1 MRINVTQY
9 LDDTIVKH
17 GNSIA
22 IEDVNGEL
30 SFNQLQQNAYT
41 VADVL
46 IDLNITNNPIG
57 VLLPKSKESI
67 IAFVGINYSGNF
79 YVPLDIKSPLDRLQK
94 ITMKLEPKVIITN
107 ADGLNL
113 LKQNNYKGDIIL
125 IEETTNRQVNAS
137 KIKRIYKTLETK
149 IDLDPVYAIFTSGS
163 SGTPKGVLISH
174 RAVIDY
180 IESIRS
186 TYQVSSKEIIGNQ
199 TPFYFDMSTLD
210 IYLMLS
216 TGAKLVVI
224 PEGKFMFPIKLL
236 EYLKEKEINF
246 IFWVPSVLGNVA
258 NFDALKTIIPEKLK
272 KILFA
277 GETMP
282 NKHLNYWRR
291 HITHALYSNLY
302 GPTEITV
309 TCVHYIVDR
318 LFEDHDSLPIGKA
331 RRNAGVLILNDKN
344 QETKQGEIGELCIRG
359 SLLAFGYYK
368 DKEKTNQAFIQNPLN
383 DNYPELIYLTGDLVF
398 YNDKKEIMYVGRKDS
413 QIKHL
418 GYRIELGEIE
428 NNLLGI
434 EGIDNICVLYDHPK
448 NKITAFYQGN
458 ALVNNIRK
466 QALLSIPKYMIPT
479 KWHQLDKLPLNI
491 NGKIDRKSL
500 ASEYLN

>member
-1 MRINVTQY
+1 MKINVTEY
-9 LDDTIVKH
+9 LDETSLQY
-17 GNSIA
+17 GNRTA
-22 IEDVNGEL
+22 IEDINGKIT
-30 SFNQLQQNAYT
+30 FNQLQISAYK
-41 VADVL
+41 VADTLVE
-46 IDLNITNNPIG
+46 LNLLNSPIA
-57 VLLPKSKESI
+57 VLLPKSKDSI

-79 YVPLDIKSPLDRLQK
+79 YVPLDIKSPFDRIQK
-94 ITMKLEPKVIITN
+94 ILKKLDPKGIITN
-107 ADGLNL
+107 IEGAAL
-113 LKQNNYKGDIIL
+113 LKENNYNGEVIIL
-125 IEETTNRQVNAS
+125 QVALDNEIATSQIEYLYENLQN
-137 KIKRIYKTLETK
+137 K

-186 TYQVSSKEIIGNQ
+186 TYHVSEKEIIGNQ

-210 IYLMLS
+210 IYLMLA
-216 TGAKLVVI
+216 TGAKLVII
-224 PEGKFMFPIKLL
+224 PEVKFMFPIKLL
-236 EYLKEKEINF
+236 EYLKEKEISF

-258 NFDALKTIIPEKLK
+258 NFDALSTVLPDKLK

-277 GETMP
+277 GEAMP

-291 HITHALYSNLY
+291 NITDALYSNLY

-318 LFEDHDSLPIGKA
+318 LFEDHESLPIGKA
-331 RRNAGVLILNDKN
+331 RRNSGALILNEKN
-344 QETKQGEIGELCIRG
+344 EKAQQDEIGELCIRG

-368 DKEKTNQAFIQNPLN
+368 DKEKTKQVFVQNPLN
-383 DNYPELIYLTGDLVF
+383 ENYSELIYRTGDLVF
-398 YNDKKEIMYVGRKDS
+398 YNNKNEIIYIGRKDS
-413 QIKHL
+413 QIKHM

-434 EGIDNICVLYDHPK
+434 EGVDNICVLYDHSK
-448 NKITAFYQGN
+448 TKITAFYHGD
-458 ALVNNIRK
+458 AAVNDIRK
-466 QALLSIPKYMIPT
+466 QALQSIPKYMIPT
-479 KWHQLDKLPLNI
+479 KWYLLEKLPLNI

-500 ASEYLN
+500 ALEYLN

>member
-1 MRINVTQY
+1 MKINVTEY
-9 LDDTIVKH
+9 LDETILQY

-22 IEDVNGEL
+22 IEDANGEL
-30 SFNQLQQNAYT
+30 SFNQLQQCAYK
-41 VADVL
+41 VADSL
-46 IDLNITNNPIG
+46 LDLQLSNTPIA
-57 VLLPKSKESI
+57 VLLPKSKESV

-79 YVPLDIKSPLDRLQK
+79 YAPLDIKSPLDRLQK
-94 ITMKLEPKVIITN
+94 IITKLEPQAIITN
-107 ADGLNL
+107 SEGATL
-113 LKQNNYKGDIIL
+113 LQQNNYKGDIIIIL
-125 IEETTNRQVNAS
+125 EVLNQEVITS
-137 KIKRIYKTLETK
+137 KIERIYESLQTK

-186 TYQVSSKEIIGNQ
+186 TYQVSNKEIIGNQ

-216 TGAKLVVI
+216 TGAKLVII

-246 IFWVPSVLGNVA
+246 IFWVPSVLANVA
-258 NFDALKTIIPEKLK
+258 NFDALKTVYPDKLK

-277 GETMP
+277 GEAMQ

-291 HITHALYSNLY
+291 KITDALYSNLY

-309 TCVHYIVDR
+309 TCVHYTIDR
-318 LFEDHDSLPIGKA
+318 PFEDNESLPIGKA
-331 RRNAGVLILNDKN
+331 RRNAGVLILNEKN
-344 QETKQGEIGELCIRG
+344 QETQQDEIGELCIRG

-368 DKEKTNQAFIQNPLN
+368 DEEKTKQVFIQNPLN
-383 DNYPELIYLTGDLVF
+383 KNYSELIYLTGDLVS
-398 YNDKKEIMYVGRKDS
+398 YNNRNEIIYVGRKDS
-413 QIKHL
+413 QIKHM

-434 EGIDNICVLYDHPK
+434 DGIDNICILYDHSK
-448 NKITAFYQGN
+448 TKITAFYQGT
-458 ALVNNIRK
+458 ALVNSIRK
-466 QALLSIPKYMIPT
+466 KALFFIPKYMIPT
-479 KWHQLDKLPLNI
+479 KWHLLEKLPLNI

-500 ASEYLN
+500 ATEYLN

>member
-1 MRINVTQY
+1 MKINVTEY
-9 LDDTIVKH
+9 LDETILKY

-22 IEDVNGEL
+22 IEDANGKL
-30 SFNQLQQNAYT
+30 SFNQLQQCAYK
-41 VADVL
+41 VANTIIEL
-46 IDLNITNNPIG
+46 KLSNSPIA
-57 VLLPKSKESI
+57 VLLPKSKESVM
-67 IAFVGINYSGNF
+67 AFVGINYSGNF
-79 YVPLDIKSPLDRLQK
+79 YVPLDMKSPVDRLQK
-94 ITMKLEPKVIITN
+94 IIAKLEPEAIITN
-107 ADGLNL
+107 AEGVSL
-113 LKQNNYKGDIIL
+113 LQQNNYTGNIII
-125 IEETTNRQVNAS
+125 IEETFNSELNAS
-137 KIKRIYKTLETK
+137 EIEGLYENLQNR

-180 IESIRS
+180 IESIRF
-186 TYQVSSKEIIGNQ
+186 TYQVTNKEIIGNQ

-210 IYLMLS
+210 IFLMLS
-216 TGAKLVVI
+216 TGAKLVII
-224 PEGKFMFPIKLL
+224 PEEKFMFPIKLL

-258 NFDALKTIIPEKLK
+258 NFDALKTVQPKKLK

-277 GETMP
+277 GEAMP

-291 HITHALYSNLY
+291 HITDALYSNLY

-318 LFEDHDSLPIGKA
+318 LFEDNESLPIGKA
-331 RRNAGVLILNDKN
+331 RRNAGVLILNEKN
-344 QETKQGEIGELCIRG
+344 KETQQDEIGELCIRG

-368 DKEKTNQAFIQNPLN
+368 DPEKTKQAFIQNPLN
-383 DNYPELIYLTGDLVF
+383 QNYSELIYRTGDLVF
-398 YNDKKEIMYVGRKDS
+398 YNSNTEIIYVGRKDS

-434 EGIDNICVLYDHPK
+434 DGIDNICVLYDHSK
-448 NKITAFYQGN
+448 SKITAFYQGN
-458 ALVNNIRK
+458 ALVNNVRK
-466 QALLSIPKYMIPT
+466 TALLSIPKYMIPT
-479 KWHQLDKLPLNI
+479 KWHLLEKLPLNV

-500 ASEYLN
+500 STEYSI